1 MGGGSL
7 AAVSGCRAGNK
18 PGAEG
23 RRKPGPL
30 GGAAAFG
37 GPGAFGPRAS
47 QTKGRAGGPKPPGPA
62 FRARSALPPP
72 PPAGPGFLGD
82 LHNRAGHVFCLLGI

>member
-37 GPGAFGPRAS
+37 GPGAQGARAS
-47 QTKGRAGGPKPPGPA
+47 QTKGRAGGEAPRPGLPGAERPA
-62 FRARSALPPP
+62 AAS
-72 PPAGPGFLGD
+72 PAGPGFLGD